1 MEEVKSANETLKE
14 LLSDSRRNPIR
25 ELYKAIT
32 KASKEQFTTPS
43 YNGKDEVERTSE
55 DTIEA
60 FSDYLDNMYYIRGM
74 KYLSRAVGYYLQYST
89 DNETIK
95 SEVLSVFESVI
106 SNDESYKE
114 AYDRLFILRNA
125 LNDLLRDAQNYIFRD
140 IEEK

>member
-32 KASKEQFTTPS
+32 KASKEQLTTPS